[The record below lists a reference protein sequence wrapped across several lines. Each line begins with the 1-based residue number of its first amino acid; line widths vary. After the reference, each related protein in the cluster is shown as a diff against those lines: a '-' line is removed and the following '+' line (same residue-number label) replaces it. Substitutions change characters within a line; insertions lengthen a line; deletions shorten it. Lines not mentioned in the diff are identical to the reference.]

1 MSAYTVHAR
10 PWARGWELH
19 IDGVGVTQS
28 RSLRDA
34 GRMARDYIMLDTGT
48 DPGPSGVKV
57 IPEVDGLER
66 DAESAREAAAQAD
79 KAQRAAARRY
89 RDVAR
94 ALRQRGIS
102 GRDIAVVMHVSP
114 QRVSQLLAG
123 ERFSAGA
130 RRLTAK
136 ARQHVH

>member
-1 MSAYTVHAR
+1 M
-10 PWARGWELH
+10 G
-19 IDGVGVTQS
+19 
-28 RSLRDA
+28 
-34 GRMARDYIMLDTGT
+34 TGT
-48 DPGPSGVKV
+48 DPGPSGVHV
-57 IPEVDGLER
+57 ILEVGGLER
-66 DAESAREAAAQAD
+66 EAESAREAAAQAD
-79 KAQRAAARRY
+79 KSQRAAARRY

-130 RRLTAK
+130 RRLTAR